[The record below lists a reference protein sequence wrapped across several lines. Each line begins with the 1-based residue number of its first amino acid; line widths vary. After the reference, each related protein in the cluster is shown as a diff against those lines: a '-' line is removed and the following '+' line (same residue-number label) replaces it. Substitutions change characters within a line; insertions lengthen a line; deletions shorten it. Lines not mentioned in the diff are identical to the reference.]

1 MGQHV
6 DELLLEYIRQDDHK
20 AFEVLFVKY
29 YKELRDVS
37 FYYSNN
43 SEDAEE
49 IAADVLHQVW
59 QKRKDIVIEKNI
71 RGYLCTAARNA
82 TFNVLRKKILIV
94 EELSEHIENEYY
106 NDTAG
111 ASQVKDIEQEIRRA
125 LEQLTHRQREIFRLY
140 RFHDYAPGEIA
151 QLLKLTEGT
160 VNFQLHK
167 AHKRLKEY
175 FRVLFSQ
182 SRQTF

>member
-6 DELLLEYIRQDDHK
+6 DELLLEYIKQDDHK

-29 YKELRDVS
+29 YRELRDVS

-49 IAADVLHQVW
+49 VAADVLHQIW
-59 QKRKDIVIEKNI
+59 QKRRDIVIEKNI
-71 RGYLCTAARNA
+71 RAYLCTAARNA

-94 EELSEHIENEYY
+94 EELSEHIENAYY
-106 NDTAG
+106 NDAAG
-111 ASQVKDIEQEIRRA
+111 AFQVKDFEQEIRRA

-140 RFHDYAPGEIA
+140 RFHDYTPAEIA

-167 AHKRLKEY
+167 ANKRLKEY
-175 FRVLFSQ
+175 FRVLFSH